1 MDEAQPLGAR
11 GVLLADPKLARSDVR
26 MIERAVRERW
36 IMPEGAFTDLPAAML
51 EIVTKESIKVLDRE
65 GVAVEIDNDRE
76 KIAAA
81 RVLAVLE
88 AQNQADEHHSDK
100 LHQDDKHLA
109 VDMVAALAQQSREQK
124 EALIR
129 RAGLGHLLEAPSPSP
144 TNK

>member
-1 MDEAQPLGAR
+1 MDEAPHDGGEGGFCKPYRAGAHIALV
-11 GVLLADPKLARSDVR
+11 G
-26 MIERAVRERW
+26 RAVTERW
-36 IMPEGAFTDLPAAML
+36 PTTEEVRKQVADEMAKIALKRTTTVGGMEGPI
-51 EIVTKESIKVLDRE
+51 EV
-65 GVAVEIDNDRE
+65 DNDRNQT
-76 KIAAA
+76 AAA
-81 RVLAVLE
+81 RVYAGMVG
-88 AQNQADEHHSDK
+88 QNQADEHHSDK